1 MQWSA
6 TKWYNWSPTFQIY
19 INDFNSNIDI
29 KNEMSLFGEDTE
41 FSVNQ
46 ISLYNLLKITSTD
59 G

>member
-46 ISLYNLLKITSTD
+46 ISFYNLL
-59 G
+59 